1 MKVAIP
7 TRNNVVDDHFGHCEY
22 YTIFTISEDKLIVCT
37 EIQASPEGCGC
48 KSNIASVLEEKGV
61 ELMLA
66 GNMGEGAKHT
76 LEDHHIRV
84 IRGCSGSVE
93 AVVNAWLQGALTD
106 SGEALSTPR
115 LSGPSRFCATDFQSV
130 EIMPL
135 FPILIL

>member
-61 ELMLA
+61 EWMLA
-66 GNMGEGAKHT
+66 GNMGEGA
-76 LEDHHIRV
+76 
-84 IRGCSGSVE
+84 
-93 AVVNAWLQGALTD
+93 
-106 SGEALSTPR
+106 
-115 LSGPSRFCATDFQSV
+115 
-130 EIMPL
+130 
-135 FPILIL
+135 

>member
-22 YTIFTISEDKLIVCT
+22 YTIFTISEDKLIACT

-106 SGEALSTPR
+106 SGEACQHHDCPDHHD
-115 LSGPSRFCATDFQSV
+115 SGPLTFKV
-130 EIMPL
+130 L
-135 FPILIL
+135 K

>member
-22 YTIFTISEDKLIVCT
+22 YTISEDKLIVCT

-106 SGEALSTPR
+106 SGEACQHHDCPDHHD
-115 LSGPSRFCATDFQSV
+115 SGPLTFKV
-130 EIMPL
+130 L
-135 FPILIL
+135 K